1 MSHKTREIKINK
13 KSNIAQQMF
22 VIDMKKN
29 NKLLRKEGVHNPE
42 ADKSFFKLM
51 DYQRYNGVYDEYALS
66 LVYRK

>member
-1 MSHKTREIKINK
+1 MSHKAKELKFSK
-13 KSNIAQQMF
+13 KSNIAQNMF

-66 LVYRK
+66 LFYPK

>member
-1 MSHKTREIKINK
+1 
-13 KSNIAQQMF
+13 MF

-29 NKLLRKEGVHNPE
+29 NKLLRKEGFHNPE

>member
-1 MSHKTREIKINK
+1 MSHKTRELKINK
-13 KSNIAQQMF
+13 KSKISQQMF
-22 VIDMKKN
+22 VIDMKNN

-66 LVYRK
+66 LFYPK